1 MTMHPP
7 CQRFR
12 TRAHLT
18 GFHKL
23 GKEGEKWQA
32 ECQRKIRHDV
42 GKSLYGLHPRGKAIA
57 IDDGS
62 DSRFRLNSDVT
73 KTKKNKKWSHKN
85 YQEYLR
91 VIHLSYFPSY
101 CFAVSVSVDDSKF
114 LIARQG
120 STGSCYY
127 DR

>member
-62 DSRFRLNSDVT
+62 DSRFRLNQTSQKQK
-73 KTKKNKKWSHKN
+73 KTKKQKMEP
-85 YQEYLR
+85 QELSR
-91 VIHLSYFPSY
+91 IFKSNPLVIFSFVLLCSL
-101 CFAVSVSVDDSKF
+101 SVS
-114 LIARQG
+114 G
-120 STGSCYY
+120 
-127 DR
+127 